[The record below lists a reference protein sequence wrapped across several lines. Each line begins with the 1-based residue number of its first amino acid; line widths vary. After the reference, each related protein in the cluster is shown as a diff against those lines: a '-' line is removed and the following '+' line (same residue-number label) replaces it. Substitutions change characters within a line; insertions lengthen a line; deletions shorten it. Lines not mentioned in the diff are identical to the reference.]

1 VRNTYKLII
10 QGAFHFTLPS
20 SFMKVITWNLERL
33 KRMKAP
39 KAQEILLAYDAD
51 IYILTETHEALD
63 LGNGFHG
70 VSSKAVYPGHDGM
83 MDYKVGECCTQIFT
97 KYKILKQVKTFDAYN
112 TIHLKVESPDGELS
126 IYGGI
131 IGVDGGTKK
140 FFKRDLAGVLKDWS
154 TLNKEE
160 NICLAGDF
168 NTILQGHRWPSRD
181 AVNSLLTAFK
191 KLELT
196 NLTLGVPMAVD
207 HIVLS
212 NSKVGK
218 SNMKLETWNANKKLS
233 DHIGV
238 LVEFGA
244 N

>member
-1 VRNTYKLII
+1 M
-10 QGAFHFTLPS
+10 A
-20 SFMKVITWNLERL
+20 
-33 KRMKAP
+33 
-39 KAQEILLAYDAD
+39 
-51 IYILTETHEALD
+51 
-63 LGNGFHG
+63 
-70 VSSKAVYPGHDGM
+70 
-83 MDYKVGECCTQIFT
+83 DYKAGECRTQIFT
-97 KYKILKQVKTFDAYN
+97 KYKILKQIQTFDAYN
-112 TIHLKVESPDGELS
+112 TIHLKVETPEGELS

-168 NTILQGHRWPSRD
+168 NTILKGHRWPSID
-181 AVNSLLTAFK
+181 AVDSLLTAFK

-212 NSKVGK
+212 NTLVGK

-238 LVEFGA
+238 LVDFGTD
-244 N
+244 